1 MDKLIAG
8 HGGRL
13 PLDDALEIIFQAI
26 DGLDY
31 AHNVLGTTK
40 KKDGGFEQKKG
51 LVHRDL
57 KPANIFLAGSGSA
70 RLAKIADLGLAKAFM
85 TAGLSGLTA
94 TGTAAGTPSFM
105 PRQQVA
111 NFKYAK
117 PEVDV

>member
-1 MDKLIAG
+1 VDKLIAG

-13 PLDDALEIIFQAI
+13 PLDDALEIIFQAL
-26 DGLDY
+26 DGRLDY

-40 KKDGGFEQKKG
+40 KKDGGLEQKKG

-70 RLAKIADLGLAKAFM
+70 RLAKSFM